1 MTDMS
6 YPIVNVKTSDGLIL
20 HGLLTEPVKPAKT
33 IDIHIHG
40 AGGNFYGNSYFEGLT
55 HRLVDLGIAYLSTNN
70 RGAGVYELEKGSIS
84 HGVSLEKF
92 ADCLLDIDAWIEF
105 ALEKGYE
112 NIVLEGH
119 SYGTE
124 KIVYYMNESRHKDRV
139 KGVILLGFSDNVG
152 AQMKYEL
159 SIGKSYLQE
168 AQELASKGEN
178 ERLLSDLFGLCGE
191 LPISAQTYLH
201 CFTDHSAN
209 AIALPLRQ
217 GGNLTYF
224 QNIHVPILGV
234 IGDQDDSEYT
244 VIPIKDAVE
253 LLKTENSQAEVYQ
266 VEKSDHV
273 FSGREAEVIAL
284 ITDFMHVKFWFSTAT
299 AFHNRPFASLRVTR
313 CDCSTC

>member
-1 MTDMS
+1 MTDMP
-6 YPIVNVKTSDGLIL
+6 YPIINVKTSDGLIL

-55 HRLVDLGIAYLSTNN
+55 NRLVDLGIAYLSTNN

-124 KIVYYMNESRHKDRV
+124 KIVYYMNEGRHKDRV

-152 AQMKYEL
+152 AQMKYEQ

-209 AIALPLRQ
+209 ALALPLRR

-224 QNIHVPILGV
+224 QNIHVPILSV

-244 VIPIKDAVE
+244 VIPTKDAVE
-253 LLKTENSQAEVYQ
+253 LLNTENSRAVVYQ
-266 VEKSDHV
+266 VENSDHV
-273 FSGREAEVIAL
+273 FSGKEAEVIAL
-284 ITDFMHVKFWFSTAT
+284 IADFIQRKILV
-299 AFHNRPFASLRVTR
+299 
-313 CDCSTC
+313 

>member
-1 MTDMS
+1 MTAMA
-6 YPIVNVKTSDGLIL
+6 YPIVNVTTRDGLLL
-20 HGLLTEPVKPAKT
+20 HGLLTEPVKPAQT

-70 RGAGVYELEKGSIS
+70 RGTGVYELEKGSIS

-92 ADCLLDIDAWIEF
+92 ADCVLDIDAWIEF
-105 ALEKGYE
+105 ARDKGYE

-124 KIVYYMNESRHKDRV
+124 KIVYYMNEGRYKERV

-152 AQMKYEL
+152 AQMKYEQ
-159 SIGKSYLQE
+159 SIGKNYLQE
-168 AQELASKGEN
+168 AQELANKGEH
-178 ERLLSDLFGLCGE
+178 ERLLRDLFGLCGE

-201 CFTDHSAN
+201 CFTDNSAN
-209 AIALPLRQ
+209 VLALPLRQ

-224 QNIHVPILGV
+224 QNIQVPILGI
-234 IGDQDDSEYT
+234 IGDQDEIEYT

-253 LLKTENSQAEVYQ
+253 LLKRENSRAEVYQ
-266 VEKSDHV
+266 VESSDHV
-273 FSGREAEVIAL
+273 FSGKEAEFIAL
-284 ITDFMHVKFWFSTAT
+284 IADFMQRNILV
-299 AFHNRPFASLRVTR
+299 
-313 CDCSTC
+313 

>member
-20 HGLLTEPVKPAKT
+20 HGLLTEHMKPAKT

-40 AGGNFYGNSYFEGLT
+40 AGGNFYSNGYFEGLT
-55 HRLVDLGIAYLSTNN
+55 NRLVDLGMAYLSTNN
-70 RGAGVYELEKGSIS
+70 RGA
-84 HGVSLEKF
+84 GVSLEKF

-105 ALEKGYE
+105 ALDTGYE

-124 KIVYYMNESRHKDRV
+124 KIVYYMNEGRHKDRV
-139 KGVILLGFSDNVG
+139 KDVILLGSSDNVG
-152 AQMKYEL
+152 AQMKYEQ
-159 SIGKSYLQE
+159 SIGKNYLQE

-178 ERLLSDLFGLCGE
+178 AQLLSDLFDLCRE

-234 IGDQDDSEYT
+234 IKKIVSTQLYPS
-244 VIPIKDAVE
+244 KM
-253 LLKTENSQAEVYQ
+253 LLS
-266 VEKSDHV
+266 
-273 FSGREAEVIAL
+273 
-284 ITDFMHVKFWFSTAT
+284 
-299 AFHNRPFASLRVTR
+299 
-313 CDCSTC
+313 C

>member
-1 MTDMS
+1 M
-6 YPIVNVKTSDGLIL
+6 
-20 HGLLTEPVKPAKT
+20 
-33 IDIHIHG
+33 
-40 AGGNFYGNSYFEGLT
+40 
-55 HRLVDLGIAYLSTNN
+55 
-70 RGAGVYELEKGSIS
+70 
-84 HGVSLEKF
+84 
-92 ADCLLDIDAWIEF
+92 DIDAWIEF

-124 KIVYYMNESRHKDRV
+124 KIVYYMNEGRHKDRV

-152 AQMKYEL
+152 AQMKYEQ

-209 AIALPLRQ
+209 AIALPLRR

-224 QNIHVPILGV
+224 QNIHVPILSV

-244 VIPIKDAVE
+244 VIPTKDAVE
-253 LLKTENSQAEVYQ
+253 LLNTENSRAVVYQ
-266 VEKSDHV
+266 VENSDHV
-273 FSGREAEVIAL
+273 FSGKEAEVIAL
-284 ITDFMHVKFWFSTAT
+284 IADFIQRKILV
-299 AFHNRPFASLRVTR
+299 
-313 CDCSTC
+313 

>member
-6 YPIVNVKTSDGLIL
+6 SPIANVTTRDGFIL
-20 HGLLTEPVKPAKT
+20 HGLLTEPVKPATT

-55 HRLVDLGIAYLSTNN
+55 LRLVDLGMAYLSTNN

-92 ADCLLDIDAWIEF
+92 ADCVLDIDAWIEC
-105 ALEKGYE
+105 ALNKAYE

-124 KIVYYMNESRHKDRV
+124 KIVYYMHEGSHRDRV
-139 KGVILLGFSDNVG
+139 KGVILLGFSENVG
-152 AQMKYEL
+152 VQMKYEQSL
-159 SIGKSYLQE
+159 GKSYQQE
-168 AQELASKGEN
+168 AQELASKGEH

-201 CFTDHSAN
+201 CFTEHSAN
-209 AIALPLRQ
+209 ALALPLRQ
-217 GGNLTYF
+217 GGNLTSF

-234 IGDQDDSEYT
+234 IGDQDEREYT
-244 VIPIKDAVE
+244 VLPIKDAVE
-253 LLKTENSQAEVYQ
+253 LLKTENSRAEVYQ

-273 FSGREAEVIAL
+273 FSGKEAEVIAL
-284 ITDFMHVKFWFSTAT
+284 IADFMQRNILV
-299 AFHNRPFASLRVTR
+299 
-313 CDCSTC
+313 